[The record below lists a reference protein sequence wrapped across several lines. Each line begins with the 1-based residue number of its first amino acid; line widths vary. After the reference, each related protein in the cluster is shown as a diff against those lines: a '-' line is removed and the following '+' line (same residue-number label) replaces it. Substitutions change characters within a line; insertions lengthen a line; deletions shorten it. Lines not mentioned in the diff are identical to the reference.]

1 MTFVEIENL
10 FYNILKYFIVFAG
23 LFLAYFE
30 LNLYFKY
37 IKDVKKL
44 LLAIIGIYWSL
55 YYIFSILRPILGI
68 DFYAHQLLV
77 RPGILFTL
85 VVIAARAW
93 DKYRR
98 LHNV

>member
-1 MTFVEIENL
+1 MTFVEIEEL
-10 FYNILKYFIVFAG
+10 FYNTLKYFIVFAG
-23 LFLAYFE
+23 FFLAYFE
-30 LNLYFKY
+30 LVLYFKY

-44 LLAIIGIYWSL
+44 LLAFIGIYWAL
-55 YYIFSILRPILGI
+55 YYIFSIIRPIFGI

-85 VVIAARAW
+85 AVISARAW

-98 LHNV
+98 LK

>member
-1 MTFVEIENL
+1 MIFIDVESL
-10 FYNILKYFIVFAG
+10 FYELLKYFIVFAG

-30 LNLYFKY
+30 LKLYTKY
-37 IKDVKKL
+37 IKDVKKI
-44 LLAIIGIYWSL
+44 LLAIIGIYWSG

-85 VVIAARAW
+85 AVITARAW

-98 LHNV
+98 LNNG